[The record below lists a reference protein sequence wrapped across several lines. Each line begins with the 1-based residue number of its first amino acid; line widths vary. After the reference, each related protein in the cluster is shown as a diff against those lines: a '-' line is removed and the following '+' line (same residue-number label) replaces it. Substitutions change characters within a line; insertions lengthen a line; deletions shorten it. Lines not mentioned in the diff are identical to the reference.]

1 MYKTEGRASVST
13 SFLSTPESV
22 APFCN
27 VDFFDFF
34 FFFFFLTVRQGSFV
48 SCSSLDRGDVSP
60 DCVSGVASSEA
71 GALSVP
77 GDDSISSTSFRTEI
91 SWNQMKRKIQYEQRQ
106 TTA

>member
-1 MYKTEGRASVST
+1 MYKTEGRASVFT
-13 SFLSTPESV
+13 SFLSTPEAV

-27 VDFFDFF
+27 VDFFNFF
-34 FFFFFLTVRQGSFV
+34 FFFFFLTAKQGSFV

-77 GDDSISSTSFRTEI
+77 GDESISPNRFKTEI
-91 SWNQMKRKIQYEQRQ
+91 SNKKKGSI
-106 TTA
+106 